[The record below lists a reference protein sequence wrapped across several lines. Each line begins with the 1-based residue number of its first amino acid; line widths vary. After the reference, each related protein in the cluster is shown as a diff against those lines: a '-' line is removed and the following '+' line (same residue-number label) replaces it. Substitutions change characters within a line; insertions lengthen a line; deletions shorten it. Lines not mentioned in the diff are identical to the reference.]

1 MNVTTICKW
10 QHMLRSSGDT
20 KLLRRV
26 KEPQGNK
33 YIDSIQPTRPTIQHH
48 NVFVL
53 DRCWTVELG
62 EKLVANHC
70 RRVTDESDATV
81 HIMDTIMECVEPA
94 CRRVHWAAALTG
106 AAVCMPDV
114 YLKGKAGP
122 WMQYCHA
129 LGVNRIL
136 WVSDSVQHASP
147 RLWNLLQSLIDTDGS
162 NWTGR

>member
-1 MNVTTICKW
+1 MKLTTICKW

-81 HIMDTIMECVEPA
+81 HIIMDTIIMDCVEPA

-106 AAVCMPDV
+106 AAVCVPDV
-114 YLKGKAGP
+114 YTSRAATRQVHGCNIVMLSASTVFYG
-122 WMQYCHA
+122 
-129 LGVNRIL
+129 
-136 WVSDSVQHASP
+136 SVTP
-147 RLWNLLQSLIDTDGS
+147 YTRLRGFGICCS
-162 NWTGR
+162 R